1 MKKFTW
7 NTITTAALDESV
19 RFYTELLG
27 LSVERR
33 FVSPQGAEFVF
44 LKDDGDFEIEL
55 IAPPNGAPS
64 LVSHANLTIGL
75 AVDNFEAMLQ
85 NVKAFG
91 LELDGDIVTLPQIRF
106 AFVKDPNGVGIQLI
120 DRP

>member
-7 NTITTAALDESV
+7 NTITTSALEASV
-19 RFYTELLG
+19 KFYTELLG

-55 IAPPNGAPS
+55 IAPPVGAPE
-64 LVSHANLTIGL
+64 LVAHANLTVGL
-75 AVDNFEAMLQ
+75 AVDNFEEMLQ
-85 NVKAFG
+85 KVSDFG
-91 LELDGDIVTLPQIRF
+91 LSLDGDIVTLPQIRF

>member
-1 MKKFTW
+1 MKRFTW
-7 NTITTAALDESV
+7 NTITTSALEASV
-19 RFYTELLG
+19 KFYTELLG

-55 IAPPNGAPS
+55 IAPPAGAPE
-64 LVSHANLTIGL
+64 LVAHANLTVGL
-75 AVDNFEAMLQ
+75 AVDNFDEMLQ
-85 NVKAFG
+85 KVTDFG
-91 LELDGDIVTLPQIRF
+91 LSLEGEIVTLPQIRF